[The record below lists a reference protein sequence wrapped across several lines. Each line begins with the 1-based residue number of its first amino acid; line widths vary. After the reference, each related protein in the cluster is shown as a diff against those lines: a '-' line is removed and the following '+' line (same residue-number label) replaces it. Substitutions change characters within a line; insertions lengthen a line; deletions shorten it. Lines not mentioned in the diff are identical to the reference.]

1 MTADEILKT
10 DTSKKSLNE
19 LVNMLD
25 SEIFDDPERFG
36 EEVYKLR
43 VRKEEETGIPMEE
56 DAFGV
61 QEAELLGFGAQ
72 SVKEELEKAGSDGL

>member
-10 DTSKKSLNE
+10 DTSKKNICE
-19 LVNMLD
+19 LVDMLD

-36 EEVYKLR
+36 EEVHKLR

-56 DAFGV
+56 DAFGR
-61 QEAELLGFGAQ
+61 QEADMKRSLGISFDD
-72 SVKEELEKAGSDGL
+72 ED

>member
-10 DTSKKSLNE
+10 DTSKKNICE
-19 LVNMLD
+19 LVDMLD

-43 VRKEEETGIPMEE
+43 VRKEEDSLCVP
-56 DAFGV
+56 
-61 QEAELLGFGAQ
+61 
-72 SVKEELEKAGSDGL
+72 

>member
-10 DTSKKSLNE
+10 DTSKKNICE
-19 LVNMLD
+19 LVDMLD
-25 SEIFDDPERFG
+25 SEIFNDPERFG

-56 DAFGV
+56 DAFGR
-61 QEAELLGFGAQ
+61 QEAEMKRSLGISFDD
-72 SVKEELEKAGSDGL
+72 ED

>member
-1 MTADEILKT
+1 MTANEILKT

-25 SEIFDDPERFG
+25 GEIFADSELFG

-43 VRKEEETGIPMEE
+43 NYCK
-56 DAFGV
+56 
-61 QEAELLGFGAQ
+61 L
-72 SVKEELEKAGSDGL
+72 

>member
-10 DTSKKSLNE
+10 DTSKKNICE
-19 LVNMLD
+19 LVDMLD

-56 DAFGV
+56 DAFGR
-61 QEAELLGFGAQ
+61 QEAELKHSLGISFDD
-72 SVKEELEKAGSDGL
+72 EED

>member
-10 DTSKKSLNE
+10 DISKKSLNE

-25 SEIFDDPERFG
+25 GEIFADPELFG

-43 VRKEEETGIPMEE
+43 VRKE
-56 DAFGV
+56 
-61 QEAELLGFGAQ
+61 
-72 SVKEELEKAGSDGL
+72 

>member
-10 DTSKKSLNE
+10 DTSKKNICE
-19 LVNMLD
+19 LVDMLD

-56 DAFGV
+56 DVFGR
-61 QEAELLGFGAQ
+61 QEADMKRSLGISFDD
-72 SVKEELEKAGSDGL
+72 ED

>member
-10 DTSKKSLNE
+10 DTAKKSLNE

-25 SEIFDDPERFG
+25 GEIFADPELFG

-56 DAFGV
+56 DAFGR
-61 QEAELLGFGAQ
+61 QEAELKRSLGISFDD
-72 SVKEELEKAGSDGL
+72 EED

>member
-10 DTSKKSLNE
+10 DTSKKNICV
-19 LVNMLD
+19 LVDMLD

-56 DAFGV
+56 DAFGR
-61 QEAELLGFGAQ
+61 QEAEMKRSLGISFDD
-72 SVKEELEKAGSDGL
+72 KD

>member
-10 DTSKKSLNE
+10 DTSKKNICE
-19 LVNMLD
+19 LVDMLD

-56 DAFGV
+56 DAFGR
-61 QEAELLGFGAQ
+61 QEADMKRSLGISFDD
-72 SVKEELEKAGSDGL
+72 ED

>member
-25 SEIFDDPERFG
+25 GEIFADPELFG
-36 EEVYKLR
+36 EEVYKLASAR
-43 VRKEEETGIPMEE
+43 RKRRAYRWKRTPSG
-56 DAFGV
+56 DR
-61 QEAELLGFGAQ
+61 
-72 SVKEELEKAGSDGL
+72 KRN

>member
-10 DTSKKSLNE
+10 DTSKKNICE
-19 LVNMLD
+19 LVDMLD

-56 DAFGV
+56 DAFGR
-61 QEAELLGFGAQ
+61 QEAEMKRSLGISFDD
-72 SVKEELEKAGSDGL
+72 ED